1 MIELIARKNL
11 KLVVSK
17 RQFDIL
23 VGCLMGDGY
32 IHPRGQIQIAHSTK
46 QVKYLNWKYKEL
58 RSLSYG
64 SPTIVSRFDTRYKK
78 SYSVARFW
86 LRQFFS
92 SWRKDFYQ
100 NGKKI
105 IPINYLNKVSELSLA
120 VWYMDDG
127 NFSENR
133 SVRISTDGF
142 DLPEVL
148 KIQDFL
154 MSKFGIQSTLQKSGK
169 LRISSNSLDKF
180 FSLITPF
187 VHSSMKYK
195 IP

>member
-11 KLVVSK
+11 KLVVTE
-17 RQFDIL
+17 RQFNIL
-23 VGCLMGDGY
+23 VGCLLGDGY
-32 IHPRGQIQIAHSTK
+32 IHPRGQIQIAHSIK
-46 QVKYLNWKYKEL
+46 QINYLNWKYEEL
-58 RSLSYG
+58 KNISYG
-64 SPTIVSRFDTRYKK
+64 LPTTISRFDTRYSKN
-78 SYSVARFW
+78 YTVARFW

-92 SWRKDFYQ
+92 SWRKEFYQ
-100 NGKKI
+100 DGKKVV
-105 IPINYLNKVSELSLA
+105 PINYLNKTSALALA

-142 DLPEVL
+142 DLAEVL
-148 KIQDFL
+148 KIKNFL
-154 MSKFGIQSTLQKSGK
+154 LSKYGIKSSLQKSGK
-169 LRISSNSLDKF
+169 LRISSNSLDNF
-180 FSLITPF
+180 FNLITPF